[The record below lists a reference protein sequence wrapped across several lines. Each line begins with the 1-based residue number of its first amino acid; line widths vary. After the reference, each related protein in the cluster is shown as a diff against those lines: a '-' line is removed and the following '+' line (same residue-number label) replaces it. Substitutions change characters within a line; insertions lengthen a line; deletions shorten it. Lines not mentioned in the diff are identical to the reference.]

1 MGFWKC
7 ISEWKEKFLQ
17 KADRKE
23 VEYEK
28 SKWKIQSKTEIAEER
43 ENSLHNMQQSQEKFR

>member
-7 ISEWKEKFLQ
+7 ISEWKEKFWQ
-17 KADRKE
+17 KADIKE